1 MWVYNSHPLIMT
13 SQDCAICCEK
23 FNNST
28 RACITCEF
36 GDCGYQ
42 SCKSCVRQYLLG
54 TTTDPHCMK
63 CRKAWSQNF
72 VVMKLNRS
80 FVTQDYRKHRKAL
93 LLDRELSRMPD
104 TMEAAQRL
112 KESESEQEQAMVIRD
127 EILKV
132 QAQLRALREQQDFH
146 ERRATAIRTGKAAE
160 GEKKK
165 FIMPCPSEDCRGFLS
180 TGYKCEICNLHT
192 CPKCFEIIGYNKH
205 DEHTCNEDNVK
216 TAAMIKADTKPCPSC
231 GTRIS
236 KIDGCDQMWCINCHQ
251 AFSWRTGQVDNGVVH
266 NPHFYQYQRS
276 VNNGQIPRPPGD
288 VVCGGLPGWYQFRSR
303 IIHRLAGGSGEARA
317 LRDQVSDLH
326 RTVAH
331 ITHTCVPDT
340 RHRVRT
346 LEDNEDLRIDYILG
360 RKTKAELESQVYRND
375 NLRRKYMEYL
385 HLYELLS
392 TVGIELFAGLCNND
406 DTASNFVKVVKDEL
420 LGYDNLRKYCNTQFA
435 DVSVTYNQNVP
446 QIDENWHMNTKKF
459 SLSAARAKVR
469 RKKKGGGN
477 EVIGSN
483 AYSESSSS
491 AAV

>member
-1 MWVYNSHPLIMT
+1 MT
-13 SQDCAICCEK
+13 SQDCQICCET

-28 RACITCEF
+28 RARITCEF

-42 SCKSCVRQYLLG
+42 ACKACVRQYLLG
-54 TTTDPHCMK
+54 TTEGPHCMN

-80 FVTQDYRKHRKAL
+80 FVTKDYRKHRKAL
-93 LLDRELSRMPD
+93 LLDREISRMPD

-112 KESESEQEQAMVIRD
+112 KESEGEQAKAMEVRD

-132 QAQLRALREQQDFH
+132 QAQLRALREQQEFH

-180 TGYKCEICNLHT
+180 SGYKCELCGLHT
-192 CPKCFEIIGYNKH
+192 CPKCFEIIGYNRT
-205 DEHTCNEDNVK
+205 DEHECKEENVK
-216 TAAMIKADTKPCPSC
+216 TAALIKADTKPCPSC

-236 KIDGCDQMWCINCHQ
+236 KIDGCDQMWCVNCHQ

-288 VVCGGLPGWYQFRSR
+288 VVCGGLPGWYQLRGR
-303 IIHRLAGGSGEARA
+303 ILQKLNRNPEGM
-317 LRDQVSDLH
+317 RDKVSNLH

-340 RHRVRT
+340 RTRVQT
-346 LEDNEDLRIDYILG
+346 LGNNEDLRIDYILG
-360 RKTKAELESQVYRND
+360 RKSKAELEAQVYRND
-375 NLRRKYMEYL
+375 TLRRKYTEYL

-392 TVGIELFAGLCNND
+392 TVGIELFAGLCNSD
-406 DTASNFVKVVKDEL
+406 DVSDAFLGVVKTEMAA
-420 LGYDNLRKYCNTQFA
+420 YDNLKRYCNTQFA
-435 DVSVTYNQNVP
+435 DISVTYNQNVP
-446 QIDENWHMNTKKF
+446 QIDEEWRISTRKF
-459 SLSAARAKVR
+459 SLSAARAKAR
-469 RKKKGGGN
+469 NKKKASEN

-483 AYSESSSS
+483 AYSEASASS
-491 AAV
+491 AV